1 MGKIVAIGG
10 GEMKLG
16 ETTDIDRE
24 IICLTGKTRP
34 RLLFLPTASN
44 DAVTYY
50 DSVVKH
56 FGEELGCQTDVL
68 FLIHDKP
75 DRQEIEK
82 KIFSAD
88 IVYVGGGNTEKM
100 MRAWRKTG
108 TADILKRAYQRGI
121 VVSGLSAGAIC
132 WFRWGN
138 SDSRIIAGT
147 SQELIRVSGLDLV
160 HALFCPHFDAEVQRH
175 ENLKRMMLNT
185 PGIAVAVDNCCAIEI
200 IDGKYRIISTNP
212 HANAY
217 RLFWESGYYVKQVIA
232 KDRQFKPL
240 NMLLSKKTKS

>member
-24 IICLTGKTRP
+24 IIRLTGKSHP

-50 DSVVKH
+50 DNIVKH
-56 FGEELGCQTDVL
+56 FGDELDCRTDVL
-68 FLIHDKP
+68 FLIDGKP
-75 DRQEIEK
+75 DRQEIER
-82 KIFSAD
+82 KIFGAD
-88 IVYVGGGNTEKM
+88 AVYVGGGNTEKM
-100 MRAWRKTG
+100 MRIWRKTG
-108 TADILKRAYQRGI
+108 TADVLKRAYQRGI
-121 VVSGLSAGAIC
+121 VLSGLSAGAIC

-160 HALFCPHFDAEVQRH
+160 HALFCPHFDAEMQRH
-175 ENLKRMMLNT
+175 ENLKIMMLKT
-185 PGIAVAVDNCCAIEI
+185 PGIAVAIDNCSAIEI
-200 IDGKYRIISTNP
+200 IDEKYRIISTNP
-212 HANAY
+212 HANAH
-217 RLFWESGYYVKQVIA
+217 RLFWESGHYVNQIIA

-240 NMLLSKKTKS
+240 DMLLSKR